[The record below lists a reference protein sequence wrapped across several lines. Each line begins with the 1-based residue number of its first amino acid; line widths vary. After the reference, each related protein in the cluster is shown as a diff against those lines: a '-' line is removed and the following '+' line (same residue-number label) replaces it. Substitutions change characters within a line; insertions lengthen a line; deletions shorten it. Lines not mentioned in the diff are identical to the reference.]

1 MWAEFLQLPNRY
13 VAETWRDLLHAEGIA
28 VPPHRPAPERAA
40 EGDLAPRTLL
50 VPDSKT
56 HVAREIL
63 RKV

>member
-1 MWAEFLQLPNRY
+1 MWAEFLRAPNRY
-13 VAETWRDLLHAEGIA
+13 VAETWRELLYAEGVSVRLI
-28 VPPHRPAPERAA
+28 PDPERQG
-40 EGDLAPRTLL
+40 EGAFAPVMIY

>member
-1 MWAEFLQLPNRY
+1 MWAEFMQLPNRY
-13 VAETWRDLLHAEGIA
+13 IAETWRELLHAEGVA
-28 VPPHRPAPERAA
+28 VRLVVPDDRAA

-63 RKV
+63 RKI

>member
-1 MWAEFLQLPNRY
+1 MWAEFMHAPNRY
-13 VAETWRDLLHAEGIA
+13 LAETWRELLAAEGIS
-28 VPPHRPAPERAA
+28 VRLVTPPDRRA
-40 EGDLAPRTLL
+40 EGDFAPCTIY

>member
-1 MWAEFLQLPNRY
+1 MWAEFLHLPNRY
-13 VAETWRDLLHAEGIA
+13 VAETWRELLHAEGVAVHLI
-28 VPPHRPAPERAA
+28 VPPDRAA
-40 EGDLAPRTLL
+40 EGDLAPHTLL

>member
-1 MWAEFLQLPNRY
+1 MRL
-13 VAETWRDLLHAEGIA
+13 V
-28 VPPHRPAPERAA
+28 VPDDRAA

-63 RKV
+63 RKI